1 MATNMQRAWREIAG
15 AGALKSKLV
24 ILLYRMSTLWRS
36 RNPLAKLLGLPF
48 VILNKL
54 IAECL
59 FSVEIPHHA
68 RIGYGLK
75 IFHPHAVVIGRDVV
89 IGENCTL
96 RQGVTIGNIKR
107 RRGLTPCPV
116 VGDGVEFGANAIV
129 LGEVSIGAGA
139 MIGAGCVVTTDVP
152 AGALVR
158 PPRPEIVDRA
168 KT

>member
-1 MATNMQRAWREIAG
+1 MATNMQRAWREIAD

-48 VILNKL
+48 VLLNKL

-75 IFHPHAVVIGRDVV
+75 IFHPARGSDWPRCGDWRELHAAPGRDY
-89 IGENCTL
+89 
-96 RQGVTIGNIKR
+96 RQRHAPRRAHQRQSGVR
-107 RRGLTPCPV
+107 
-116 VGDGVEFGANAIV
+116 
-129 LGEVSIGAGA
+129 
-139 MIGAGCVVTTDVP
+139 
-152 AGALVR
+152 
-158 PPRPEIVDRA
+158 
-168 KT
+168 